1 MSTAR
6 DARPPKRILRFDCG
20 RYFVRTIKREDASD
34 RWAGWLADPWAA
46 GVMNS
51 PARTLGKR
59 DIADYIRQF
68 DQRSR
73 LLLGIFEK
81 GTRAHVGIIR
91 IDADYVTNECHVN
104 VLIGDPE
111 YRGRGLMSEI
121 SVATFDYIFEETATR
136 KLTASTLA
144 RNELIKSYLIG
155 AGWQLDETH
164 RQAKKSAAGGAML
177 DLCSFSLTREA
188 WRAWKETSAAK
199 RILRRLG
206 RLGKADAAAGH
217 RAPAGSGYDLERR

>member
-73 LLLGIFEK
+73 LLLGVFEK

-104 VLIGDPE
+104 VLIGNPE

-121 SVATFDYIFEETATR
+121 SVATLHLRGDRDQEADRLHAGAQRADQELSDR
-136 KLTASTLA
+136 SRLA
-144 RNELIKSYLIG
+144 
-155 AGWQLDETH
+155 AGWD
-164 RQAKKSAAGGAML
+164 
-177 DLCSFSLTREA
+177 
-188 WRAWKETSAAK
+188 
-199 RILRRLG
+199 
-206 RLGKADAAAGH
+206 
-217 RAPAGSGYDLERR
+217 APAGEEIGGGRRDARRVLVQPDVRGVAGVEGDQGRQADPAQTGQSGYDLERR